1 MSCENWRMKIYRR
14 IADIM
19 FVEINTLIFHYYFI
33 RKKYHSFITYIGEN
47 VYTITSS
54 DIETISL
61 YYIEQFQYRY
71 TIKLYRKSISSSFL

>member
-33 RKKYHSFITYIGEN
+33 RKKYHSLLHTLVKMFTQLRLLI
-47 VYTITSS
+47 
-54 DIETISL
+54 
-61 YYIEQFQYRY
+61 
-71 TIKLYRKSISSSFL
+71 